1 MRQPQLLL
9 LLLIGPVLVMVA
21 FGLSLNLQNIL
32 LPRVLVVVESG
43 KRGRQARRAVPVRV
57 HDCATVAGITD
68 DAEAARQ
75 QILRGQVDAVI
86 DVPSDPLESVAQGEQ
101 ASLKVTYNT
110 INPVFGT
117 AVPQRSYSLVSGLNL
132 DTVQEGIARGI
143 GDTSTAQEQ
152 VDELD
157 QQLENVDRAVED
169 FSSEE
174 ARTATTNFDGAL
186 ASLEQSLEVVENVPG
201 IPAKR

>member
-32 LPRVLVVVESG
+32 LPRVLIVVEPGSEG
-43 KRGRQARRAVPVRV
+43 ARLVERFRYEFADR
-57 HDCATVAGITD
+57 ATVAGITD

-75 QILRGQVDAVI
+75 QLLRGQVDAVI

-101 ASLKVTYNT
+101 ADLGVTYNT

-117 AVPQRSYSLVSGLNL
+117 AVPNVL
-132 DTVQEGIARGI
+132 TV
-143 GDTSTAQEQ
+143 
-152 VDELD
+152 
-157 QQLENVDRAVED
+157 
-169 FSSEE
+169 
-174 ARTATTNFDGAL
+174 
-186 ASLEQSLEVVENVPG
+186 
-201 IPAKR
+201 